1 MIASVEK
8 INSKR
13 EKDYLQNYFTCVNE
27 YCVAIRV
34 LQYNSFQEGSNFL
47 LKCEIQVGGGG
58 WWGRVRGK
66 QFKKQ
71 LLNITALMTRL
82 ERNFPCPYL
91 FCQV

>member
-1 MIASVEK
+1 M
-8 INSKR
+8 
-13 EKDYLQNYFTCVNE
+13 
-27 YCVAIRV
+27 
-34 LQYNSFQEGSNFL
+34 FL
-47 LKCEIQVGGGG
+47 LDNEKQHGWMDGIRQNLSQVSVCVGGGG

-91 FCQV
+91 FC